1 VRGDNEIYVLTFGG
15 GYAVSTN
22 GGADWRVERVPWPPG
37 GVKNP
42 ALAVD
47 ALGNSHVVYVR
58 MVRDSGERE
67 GGRPRGDYWQLRYVR
82 RLSQGGWAD
91 DQDLLGAF
99 PEWGDRGSDR
109 DSLADWPDIAV
120 DRQGNLH
127 VVFHGDVNSGVFGQD
142 EAFYVRRPTD
152 GPGVWGAWERPIPLH
167 PVSQAA
173 RTSYSYA
180 PSLAIDPASD
190 AVLAVVFF
198 GQQNQTHEAF
208 DSDALL
214 LRAGRV
220 VGGPIPL
227 SQNARTAIAA
237 GRPDDALSTWFAG
250 AAPWLYHSPGG
261 RIWLDVL
268 YTARTPEAHAS
279 PHYVIYQRCDVTDR
293 LR

>member
-1 VRGDNEIYVLTFGG
+1 
-15 GYAVSTN
+15 
-22 GGADWRVERVPWPPG
+22 
-37 GVKNP
+37 
-42 ALAVD
+42 
-47 ALGNSHVVYVR
+47 
-58 MVRDSGERE
+58 
-67 GGRPRGDYWQLRYVR
+67 
-82 RLSQGGWAD
+82 
-91 DQDLLGAF
+91 
-99 PEWGDRGSDR
+99 
-109 DSLADWPDIAV
+109 
-120 DRQGNLH
+120 
-127 VVFHGDVNSGVFGQD
+127 
-142 EAFYVRRPTD
+142 
-152 GPGVWGAWERPIPLH
+152 
-167 PVSQAA
+167 VSQAA